1 MKPLYV
7 KAAPGLK
14 MPKEGAPRTYIT
26 DAAPV
31 QVEASHYYRKAI
43 ADGDLVE
50 VSAEDFAA
58 HQAAEQSAAG
68 APAATVATVATKPAP
83 KNAA

>member
-1 MKPLYV
+1 MNTLNV
-7 KAAPGLK
+7 KAAPGLQL
-14 MPKEGAPRTYIT
+14 PKEGAPRTYIT

-50 VSAEDFAA
+50 VPAEEPATPARAA
-58 HQAAEQSAAG
+58 KAVASAA
-68 APAATVATVATKPAP
+68 
-83 KNAA
+83 